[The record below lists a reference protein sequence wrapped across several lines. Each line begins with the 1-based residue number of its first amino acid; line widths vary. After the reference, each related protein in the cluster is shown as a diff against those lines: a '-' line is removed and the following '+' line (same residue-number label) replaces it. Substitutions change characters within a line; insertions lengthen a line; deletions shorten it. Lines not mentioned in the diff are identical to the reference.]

1 MFLNTTN
8 KKKLLIAGGGYA
20 DIPTIIAAKALGY
33 YVITSSSR
41 AEDLGHNYS
50 DECHLIDF
58 SNKSAMLDLAESLQI
73 DAICA
78 CCNDFSALTAAYVA
92 EKMGIPGHDSYQT
105 ALIIHHKDLYR
116 RFAIE
121 NNIPSPRAEGFESIE
136 TAIGSLHHFQ
146 FPIIVKPVDL
156 TGGKGISRITCPEEA
171 KQALELA
178 FGLSRVKRV
187 IVEEFIE
194 GDRHGLSM
202 FVRDGK
208 IVFHFNDNEHYYRN
222 PYLVSAASTPS
233 DVSHELVN
241 QLCGIAEK
249 IVSLL
254 SLKTGIFHMQ
264 YIISENQAFIIEIC
278 RRPPGDLYTRFVQY
292 ATGVDYPSYIV
303 RAATGMSCEGMDQA
317 LPSGYFTR
325 HCVMTS
331 KNGEIK
337 QLHFDPSIK
346 SNIVG
351 KCMWW
356 KVGDKVE
363 DFMTHKL
370 GIVFMQFNS
379 KEEMLEKTNRMQSL
393 IWTEWA

>member
-1 MFLNTTN
+1 MLNALG

-20 DIPTIIAAKALGY
+20 DIPTVLAAKALGY
-33 YVITSSSR
+33 YVITSGSR
-41 AEDLGHNYS
+41 AEDLAHNYS
-50 DECHLIDF
+50 DECHLVDF
-58 SNKSAMLDLAESLQI
+58 SNKSAMLDLAESLEI

-92 EKMGIPGHDSYQT
+92 EKMGLPGHDSYET
-105 ALIIHHKDLYR
+105 TKIIHHKDLYR

-136 TAIGSLHHFQ
+136 AALDSLHNFQ
-146 FPIIVKPVDL
+146 FPIIIKPVDL
-156 TGGKGISRITCPEEA
+156 TGGKGISRITSPEQA
-171 KQALELA
+171 QQALDLA
-178 FGLSRVKRV
+178 FGWSRAKRV
-187 IVEEFIE
+187 VVEEFIE

-208 IVFHFNDNEHYYRN
+208 IVFHFNDNEHYYLN

-233 DVSHELVN
+233 DVSTELVN
-241 QLCGIAEK
+241 QLCRISEK

-264 YIISENQAFIIEIC
+264 YIISGNQAFIIEIC

-303 RAATGMSCEGMDQA
+303 RAAAGLSCEGLAQT
-317 LPSGYFTR
+317 LPNGYFTR

-331 KNGEIK
+331 KNGKIK
-337 QLHFDPSIK
+337 QLHIDSSVR
-346 SNIVG
+346 SNIVDQ
-351 KCMWW
+351 CMWW
-356 KVGDKVE
+356 DVGDKVE

-370 GIVFMQFNS
+370 GIVFMRFNS
-379 KEEMLEKTNRMQSL
+379 KAEMLEKTNNMQNL
-393 IWTEWA
+393 IWTEWE

>member
-1 MFLNTTN
+1 MNAHS

-20 DIPTIIAAKALGY
+20 DIPMILAAKALGY

-50 DECHLIDF
+50 DEFHLVDF
-58 SNKSAMLDLAESLQI
+58 SDMSAMLDLAETLKI

-78 CCNDFSALTAAYVA
+78 CCNDFSALTAAYIA
-92 EKMGIPGHDSYQT
+92 ERMGLPGHDSYET
-105 ALIIHHKDLYR
+105 SRIIHHKDLYR
-116 RFAIE
+116 KFSIA
-121 NNIPSPRAEGFESIE
+121 NNIPSPRAEGFES
-136 TAIGSLHHFQ
+136 TAAALNSLHHFQ
-146 FPIIVKPVDL
+146 FPLIIKPVDL
-156 TGGKGISRITCPEEA
+156 TGGKGISTITCSEDA
-171 KQALELA
+171 QQALNLA
-178 FGLSRVKRV
+178 FDQSRAKRV
-187 IVEEFIE
+187 VVEEFIQ

-208 IVFHFNDNEHYYRN
+208 IVFHFNDNEHYYLN

-233 DVSHELVN
+233 DVSRELVD
-241 QLCGIAEK
+241 QLCEAAEK

-264 YIISENQAFIIEIC
+264 YIVSGDKAFIIEIC

-303 RAATGMSCEGMDQA
+303 RAAAGMNCDAIDQV
-317 LPSGYFTR
+317 LPTGYFTR
-325 HCVMTS
+325 HCIMTS
-331 KNGEIK
+331 KNGRVK
-337 QLHFDPSIK
+337 KLHIDPSVS
-346 SNIVG
+346 SNIIDQ
-351 KCMWW
+351 CMWW

-363 DFMTHKL
+363 NFMTHKL

-379 KEEMLEKTNRMQSL
+379 QSEMLKKTSQMQKL
-393 IWTEWA
+393 IWTEIE